1 MIDIPMPSYRMPEVK
16 NSSGYYARDG
26 MDPIDLFIGQEG
38 TLAVAIEA
46 EIALVRKPDEI
57 FSCFAFFSGEEES
70 RDFVREAK
78 ALDPLSIEYMDSNAL
93 DILRKKGMKI
103 PSGARAAIFFEK
115 DVEREDPEREIGRWQ
130 ALLKRHGI
138 SEDDVWAATTEDEAE
153 RFVDIR
159 HSIPDEVNETIRKS
173 GYQKI
178 STDIAVPD
186 EAFTEMMDFYAVSFR
201 DEPLRH
207 VIFGHIGENHLH
219 VNILPESKEELA
231 KADAMALA
239 FVRKGVSLGG
249 TVSAEHGIGKIKKE
263 YLKMLYG
270 EKGINEMIEV
280 KKKLDPE
287 FILNRGNLF

>member
-1 MIDIPMPSYRMPEVK
+1 
-16 NSSGYYARDG
+16 
-26 MDPIDLFIGQEG
+26 
-38 TLAVAIEA
+38 
-46 EIALVRKPDEI
+46 
-57 FSCFAFFSGEEES
+57 
-70 RDFVREAK
+70 
-78 ALDPLSIEYMDSNAL
+78 MDSNAL

-173 GYQKI
+173 GHQKI

-186 EAFTEMMDFYAVSFR
+186 EAFTEMMDFYAGSFR

-249 TVSAEHGIGKIKKE
+249 TVSAEHGIGKIKHR
-263 YLKMLYG
+263 YLEELYG
-270 EKGINEMIEV
+270 RECILEMARI
-280 KKKLDPE
+280 KKALDPAW
-287 FILNRGNLF
+287 ILGLDNIFPRGTVDLI